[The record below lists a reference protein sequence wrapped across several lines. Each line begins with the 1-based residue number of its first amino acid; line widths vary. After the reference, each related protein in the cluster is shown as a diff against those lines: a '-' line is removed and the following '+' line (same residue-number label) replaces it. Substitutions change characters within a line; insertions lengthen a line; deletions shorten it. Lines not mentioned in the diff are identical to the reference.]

1 MTLEDISKALGIP
14 LKVSND
20 SINEINLLINAMG

>member
-20 SINEINLLINAMG
+20 SINEVIEKTLNE

>member
-1 MTLEDISKALGIP
+1 MTLEDISKAQGIP

-20 SINEINLLINAMG
+20 SINEVIEKTLNE